1 MLLYSM
7 SVQVGDGKQ
16 TLFWTDRW
24 IEGRSI
30 AEIAPCLLQAVGPR
44 IRKKR
49 TVYEGLQDRKWVKDI
64 TGALMVQVLLDYLNI
79 WDKLEMI
86 TLDDVAPDR
95 VKVGYHQRQSL
106 NLNH

>member
-1 MLLYSM
+1 MFFYST

-49 TVYEGLQDRKWVKDI
+49 TVHEGLHYRKWIRDI
-64 TGALMVQVLLDYLNI
+64 TGSLTVQVL
-79 WDKLEMI
+79 
-86 TLDDVAPDR
+86 
-95 VKVGYHQRQSL
+95 
-106 NLNH
+106 